1 MHKEHKCYN
10 ISRFFFRSSLE
21 NIPKKC
27 YFLLDPLP
35 HCSNKEVVPSMNTLL
50 LFMSVLGISFA
61 SPIKRSVNLLGSGY
75 AENVANV
82 NAINA
87 NKEILSNGSGNAGR
101 NQQNGENENDGHPEG
116 AKFSNYTRGPNQ
128 TGEVSAIDI
137 NYPQR
142 AYEDKSNNQPA
153 PEDPDNTQG
162 TQNIDQNA
170 ELRTGKGI
178 NHPHLDLHV
187 NTNRTSEENPSE
199 HLPEKNSIYGSAWAE
214 EGFAP
219 EDAELSTDKQDVIEA
234 HSDSSFNVGGKDED
248 MDNGHHH
255 SDNGYFNDEGM
266 QRVDPGNAG
275 DSADSNS
282 SQQEESNSD
291 SAQST
296 PKHCKSIPSESKS
309 SSKAAHQNTSV
320 SNDSISP
327 SAASAF
333 SDPSASSGSS
343 NPSASSDSSDP
354 SASSDSS
361 DPSATSDSNNSSE
374 SSSSSNSSESSS
386 SSNSSESNETRQ

>member
-1 MHKEHKCYN
+1 M
-10 ISRFFFRSSLE
+10 
-21 NIPKKC
+21 
-27 YFLLDPLP
+27 
-35 HCSNKEVVPSMNTLL
+35 
-50 LFMSVLGISFA
+50 
-61 SPIKRSVNLLGSGY
+61 IKRSINLLGSGY
-75 AENVANV
+75 VEDVANV

-101 NQQNGENENDGHPEG
+101 NQQNGKNENDGHPEG

-137 NYPQR
+137 NNPQG

-153 PEDPDNTQG
+153 PEDPANTQG

-187 NTNRTSEENPSE
+187 NTNRSSEQNQSE
-199 HLPEKNSIYGSAWAE
+199 HLPGKNSIYGSAWAE

-234 HSDSSFNVGGKDED
+234 HSDSGFNVGEKDED

-255 SDNGYFNDEGM
+255 SDNCYFNDEGM

-282 SQQEESNSD
+282 SQQEESNSN

-309 SSKAAHQNTSV
+309 KSAHQNTSV
-320 SNDSISP
+320 SSDSIS
-327 SAASAF
+327 
-333 SDPSASSGSS
+333 
-343 NPSASSDSSDP
+343 PSASSDSSDP

-361 DPSATSDSNNSSE
+361 DSSASSDSNNSSE
-374 SSSSSNSSESSS
+374 SSSSSNSSESIS

>member
-1 MHKEHKCYN
+1 MHKEHKCCN
-10 ISRFFFRSSLE
+10 IGRFFFRSSLE

-27 YFLLDPLP
+27 YFLLDPLLQ
-35 HCSNKEVVPSMNTLL
+35 CSNKEVVPSMNTLL

-101 NQQNGENENDGHPEG
+101 NQQNDENENNGHPEG

-137 NYPQR
+137 NNPQG
-142 AYEDKSNNQPA
+142 AYKDKSNNQPA

-187 NTNRTSEENPSE
+187 NTNHTSEQNPSE
-199 HLPEKNSIYGSAWAE
+199 HLPGENSVYGSAWAE

-234 HSDSSFNVGGKDED
+234 HTDSGFNVGGKDED
-248 MDNGHHH
+248 MDSNHHH
-255 SDNGYFNDEGM
+255 SDSCSFNDEGM

-275 DSADSNS
+275 DSGDSNS

-291 SAQST
+291 SEQPT

-309 SSKAAHQNTSV
+309 SSKSGHENTSAA
-320 SNDSISP
+320 NDSVSQ
-327 SAASAF
+327 SVTSAF
-333 SDPSASSGSS
+333 SDPSESSCSS
-343 NPSASSDSSDP
+343 ESSESSR
-354 SASSDSS
+354 SSE
-361 DPSATSDSNNSSE
+361 SSE
-374 SSSSSNSSESSS
+374 SSSSSESSR
-386 SSNSSESNETRQ
+386 SSESNETRQ